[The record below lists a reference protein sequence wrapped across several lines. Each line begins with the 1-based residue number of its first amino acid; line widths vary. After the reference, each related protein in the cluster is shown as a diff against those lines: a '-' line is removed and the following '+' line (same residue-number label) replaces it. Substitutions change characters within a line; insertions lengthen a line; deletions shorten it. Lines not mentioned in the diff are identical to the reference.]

1 MTAAGTFREVLASG
15 RFVLTAELECPRG
28 ASAAAVARQARAY
41 AGYVDAVNCTDNSAA
56 VVRMSPVAAAAITAR
71 NGLTPLVQL
80 TCRDRNRIALQ
91 SDILGA
97 AAVGAAGVVCMYGD
111 PPETGNQPDAKP
123 VYDLTTLE
131 LLRAVCRLNEGTI
144 LSGDRLSSAP
154 SLLAGAVAT
163 PEDSEA
169 AVENLRA
176 KIDAGASLIQT
187 QIGYELD
194 TIGAWLARVRAA
206 GLHERAAIL
215 LGVAPIRR
223 LSIARYLNDQVPGVS
238 VPERIFRRLEGA
250 ADVEAEGVAIAAE
263 LLQTVAELDGVRGA
277 HIMTFGWRDGV
288 PRVVGRAGLR
298 RGRADLPARGAD

>member
-1 MTAAGTFREVLASG
+1 MGNAFAETLESG
-15 RFVLTAELECPRG
+15 RFVLTAEMECPRG
-28 ASAAAVARQARAY
+28 ASVSAVARQARAY
-41 AGYVDAVNCTDNSAA
+41 TGVVDAVNCTDNSAA

-97 AAVGAAGVVCMYGD
+97 AAVGAAAIICMTGD

-123 VYDLTTLE
+123 VFDLSSIE
-131 LLRAVCRLNEGTI
+131 LIRAVCRLNEGAI

-154 SLLAGAVAT
+154 SILAGAVAT

-176 KIDAGASLIQT
+176 KIEAGASLIQT
-187 QIGYELD
+187 QIGYDLEV
-194 TIGAWLARVRAA
+194 IEAWLRRVRRA

-215 LGVAPIRR
+215 IGVAPPRR
-223 LSIARYLNDQVPGVS
+223 LSIARHLHENVPGVS
-238 VPERIFRRLEGA
+238 IPERIFKRLEGA

-263 LLQTVAELDGVRGA
+263 LLRELAGLDGVRGA
-277 HIMTFGWRDGV
+277 HIMTFGWREGV
-288 PRVVGRAGLR
+288 ARVVEQAEMR
-298 RGRADLPARGAD
+298 RGQTA